1 MSKLPVEM
9 RALAEAATRASS
21 PRLPSPPSSAKPRRP
36 VPDRVPHPLPLVIG
50 SFSVALLNQP
60 ACNQRLMKSY
70 HLQISKHTT
79 RVSPCFGAKS
89 TKNIAFL
96 SGNSE
101 F

>member
-1 MSKLPVEM
+1 
-9 RALAEAATRASS
+9 
-21 PRLPSPPSSAKPRRP
+21 
-36 VPDRVPHPLPLVIG
+36 
-50 SFSVALLNQP
+50 
-60 ACNQRLMKSY
+60 MKSY

-101 F
+101 FKRPEYSRNAADFRL